1 MRILYLVGNG
11 FDIHVG
17 LETAYPS
24 FLKYY
29 LKQPLPTDIDEK
41 RQGYI
46 TRLKDDIKGNTKLW
60 SALELQYGKHM
71 SKLGKGNSDLI
82 LEELDTINDN
92 IRDHLSK
99 YMAFQDE
106 KSFFTDD
113 ASKIF
118 VKDIIVPELHLR
130 DFERNTIAN
139 QRISAWRG
147 TANVVDIVSFNYTHT
162 IEHLLGKTPVQDSN
176 GITINEPVHVHGY
189 HDNRMIMGVDNI
201 SQIDN
206 DELKRLTYATETL
219 VKSQCN
225 HTYGVSHT
233 DQTISLINNAQLICI
248 YGLSFGDTD
257 KTWWRTV
264 CSALKSRGFVYVIIF
279 WHEDDFPNYSNSGPK
294 LENLKRRVVNH
305 FLAQGGI
312 ENPTRTELANRVYV
326 SVNDPIFNIQI
337 KELEANQLSVHVEG
351 ETLVFDNGVVKA
363 N

>member
-1 MRILYLVGNG
+1 MRLLYLIGNG
-11 FDIHVG
+11 FDLHVG
-17 LETAYPS
+17 LKTAYPS

-29 LKQPLPTDIDEK
+29 LEQPLPTNIDEEGL
-41 RQGYI
+41 GYI
-46 TRLKDDIKGNTKLW
+46 TRLKDDIKGNIKLW

-71 SKLGKGNSDLI
+71 SKLGKGNADHI
-82 LEELDTINDN
+82 LEELDIINDD
-92 IRDHLSK
+92 IRDNLSK
-99 YMAFQDE
+99 YIAQQDD

-118 VKDIIVPELHLR
+118 VKDIITPELHLR
-130 DFERNTIAN
+130 DFEKNTLAFQKTN
-139 QRISAWRG
+139 SWSV

-162 IEHLLGKTPVQDSN
+162 IEHLLGKAPVQASN
-176 GITINEPVHVHGY
+176 GFTINAPVHVHGY

-201 SQIDN
+201 NQIGN

-233 DQTISLINNAQLICI
+233 DQTTSLINSAQLICI

-264 CSALKSRGFVYVIIF
+264 CSTLKSRGGVFVIIF
-279 WHEDDFPNYSNSGPK
+279 WHVEKLPDYSNSGPK
-294 LENLKRRVVNH
+294 LENLKRRVANY
-305 FLAQGGI
+305 FLDQGGI
-312 ENPTRTELANRVYV
+312 EGPSRAELAKRVYV

-337 KELEANQLSVHVEG
+337 SN
-351 ETLVFDNGVVKA
+351 
-363 N
+363 